1 MLSDCTYKCV
11 NRKYVFFMASLLPYK
26 ICKIHHKFFYSVESL
41 KGSILGPTL
50 FSFYIND
57 KFIVNDSNF
66 TTRLFADDTVL
77 MLHEKNLSVL
87 NTKVNSELHTIQL
100 WLSKNKLSLNYSKTT
115 YMVIAPKQGTIE
127 KFSVL
132 LDGNELS
139 RCESAKYLGNTIESN
154 LRWNLHIASL
164 CKKLSQSAGIISKLR
179 HFLNFET
186 LKMLY
191 HSFVKSHLL
200 YGILPWGND
209 YKSAIQPL
217 QILQNKILRLM
228 FKIEP
233 QSNVSNNYLYYSS
246 KLLKI
251 DDLYKLEIAKFMYL
265 YEHNKFPPVFS
276 DYFLP
281 LKKIHCHNTRSSSSN
296 KYF

>member
-1 MLSDCTYKCV
+1 
-11 NRKYVFFMASLLPYK
+11 
-26 ICKIHHKFFYSVESL
+26 
-41 KGSILGPTL
+41 
-50 FSFYIND
+50 
-57 KFIVNDSNF
+57 
-66 TTRLFADDTVL
+66 
-77 MLHEKNLSVL
+77 
-87 NTKVNSELHTIQL
+87 
-100 WLSKNKLSLNYSKTT
+100 
-115 YMVIAPKQGTIE
+115 MVIAAKRGTIA

-139 RCESAKYLGNTIESN
+139 RCESAKYLGITIESN

-164 CKKLSQSAGIISKLR
+164 SKKLSQSAGIISKLR
-179 HFLNFET
+179 HFVNFET
-186 LKMLY
+186 SKMLY

-200 YGILPWGND
+200 YGILSWGND

-251 DDLYKLEIAKFMYL
+251 EDVLYKLEIAKFMYL
-265 YEHNKFPPVFS
+265 YEHNKLPPLFN

-296 KYF
+296 KYFLPFFSTNKAQSIINYTGVKIRSKMPDSLKKLSYKKFVLEYTQQLVANYG